1 MTCKPSSC
9 NLLVSIVYIFRHE
22 IQALQNAF
30 KIIDWLY
37 LMASK
42 KYIQLASTFQSK
54 NANIKSDELDI
65 LELFAQKPYLSINQ
79 ISSFIK
85 STPIEM
91 AYKNV
96 HSKVQRLKGPLR
108 LIELAEI
115 ERRKIR
121 NNEKFYRLTEE
132 GIYQLFLKRIDGILI
147 DQFSV
152 IKGQK
157 PLSNVKTFLQ
167 YYGDSALFESFL
179 YPYFCKETISTENLN
194 LLSTLFYYI
203 HDCCK
208 QVDTAIRV
216 ASVVPIRIAKF
227 SWNKIPGKD
236 NMELLMSL
244 KEIFGLDSDI
254 DNTNIGKTNEDNVLK
269 ITTSQISILIE
280 LDLERMKAIATLDK
294 DNRKY
299 EYDVLKLGSDLN
311 VCTTQ
316 PTQESINKIL
326 DDRNVLEIPI
336 YRLICNLGR
345 SDNNVGHDSL
355 QILSADDKFMRLV
368 EDMHVDFEKGY
379 NKLMNLRISS

>member
-1 MTCKPSSC
+1 MRLEKY
-9 NLLVSIVYIFRHE
+9 NE
-22 IQALQNAF
+22 QARR
-30 KIIDWLY
+30 
-37 LMASK
+37 
-42 KYIQLASTFQSK
+42 FQSIG
-54 NANIKSDELDI
+54 ANIEDATLDI
-65 LELFAQKPYLSINQ
+65 LELFAQKQYLTTAQITSI
-79 ISSFIK
+79 IK
-85 STPIEM
+85 STDIEM
-91 AYKNV
+91 AYPNV
-96 HSKVQRLKGPLR
+96 RNKLQKLKSLN
-108 LIELAEI
+108 LIEGV
-115 ERRKIR
+115 RGHKTRH
-121 NNEKFYRLTEE
+121 NETFFKLTEE

-157 PLSNVKTFLQ
+157 PVSNIKTFLQ

-179 YPYFCKETISTENLN
+179 YPYFCKETISAENLN

-208 QVDTAIRV
+208 QVDTATRV

-236 NMELLMSL
+236 SKDLLLSL
-244 KEIFGLDSDI
+244 KEVFGLDSDI
-254 DNTNIGKTNEDNVLK
+254 DNATIEKTNEENVLK

-299 EYDVLKLGSDLN
+299 EYDILKLDSDLN

-326 DDRNVLEIPI
+326 DDRKILETPI

-345 SDNNVGHDSL
+345 SDNDVSQDSL

-368 EDMHVDFEKGY
+368 EDMHDMHVDFDKGY
-379 NKLMNLRISS
+379 NKLINLRRSS